1 MTETTQ
7 SALELLNAIL
17 EPRPQRMVS
26 RSQLV
31 LILDALAGAQDP
43 DLVAR
48 FPAVLAICARR
59 GIALDS
65 QALFARYWDTSPKR
79 QNLEKLLL
87 VSAELSRREGLAAPA
102 NLLSIAEGLK
112 TRHAHLLGADAV
124 TLAQGV
130 IVPVARMLAALKTFA
145 ADLKQ
150 PAPRPPDRTAGAAVP
165 QRLSP
170 QLDRHLDLLFPDK
183 QKELI
188 YKRLEHRPLTK
199 TEREYFSLVVKK
211 KLLAVADRELQPV
224 AGFLI
229 QPRGGAK
236 LKAQDKCGRIKK

>member
-7 SALELLNAIL
+7 SALDLLNAIL

-26 RSQLV
+26 GSQLV

-43 DLVAR
+43 NLVAR

-65 QALFARYWDTSPKR
+65 QALFARYWDSSPKR

-87 VSAELSRREGLAAPA
+87 VSAELFRREGLSAPA

-124 TLAQGV
+124 PLAQGV
-130 IVPVARMLAALKTFA
+130 IVPVGRMQAALKTFA

-150 PAPRPPDRTAGAAVP
+150 AAPASPARTAGAPVP

-199 TEREYFSLVVKK
+199 TEREYYSRVVKK
-211 KLLAVADRELQPV
+211 KLLALADRELQAV
-224 AGFLI
+224 AGILL

-236 LKAQDKCGRIKK
+236 LKAQDKCGRIQK